1 MDQQTHNPDQ
11 ITLAIETAI
20 RGGSLALL
28 RGTDVVAKSTGSED
42 VSRAEKIIPS
52 IRQLLASAQMELDE
66 VEKIAVSRGPGSF
79 TGIRIGIATAL
90 GLGKAKDVE
99 IIGVSVLDAIIASR
113 HNGESLCSAVPMGRN
128 EVAFK
133 FGSNNGEE
141 AADVLG
147 NVMNLDD
154 FVTFVGQNRS
164 ISIAAHSDMALILN
178 EKLLQTKVIDIGI
191 NMAEFIGL
199 HCDNVGLRSPF
210 SPIYLRNPKRS
221 NSLF

>member
-1 MDQQTHNPDQ
+1 MERELDNSDL

-28 RGTDVVAKSTGSED
+28 RGTDVVAKNTGSED
-42 VSRAEKIIPS
+42 VSRAETIIPS
-52 IRQLLASAQMELDE
+52 IRELLASAQMGLDE

-79 TGIRIGIATAL
+79 TGIRVGIATAL
-90 GLGKAKDVE
+90 GLGKAKE
-99 IIGVSVLDAIIASR
+99 IEVIGVSVLDAISASR
-113 HNGESLCSAVPMGRN
+113 QNGELLCSAVPMGRN

-133 FGSNNGEE
+133 FASNKGEE
-141 AADVLG
+141 SADMLGSVL
-147 NVMNLDD
+147 NLDD
-154 FVTFVGQNRS
+154 FITFVGQKRS
-164 ISIAAHSDMALILN
+164 VSIAAHSDIAVILN
-178 EKLLQTKVIDIGI
+178 ENLRQTEVIDIGS

-210 SPIYLRNPKRS
+210 SPIYLRNLKRS